1 MNQTLN
7 VLIIEDQEDDALLIL
22 RELHRSGFDPIWK
35 RVQTATDLQVALQ
48 TDVWDVIISDYR
60 LPGFDAPS
68 ALAIVKQNYPDVPFI
83 VVSGTIGDLAA
94 VALMR
99 AGAHDYL
106 MKDNLAR
113 LPEAVRRELREA
125 QTRLENKQALKTLD
139 ATQERLQLA
148 IEGSGIGLWDWS
160 VSTHTEVM
168 NERCAEMIGYSLEE
182 LNLVGIDH
190 WKIHVHPEDYA
201 QSMALI
207 QQHLQRA
214 TPSYRCELR
223 MRHRA
228 GYWIWVLDQGKVVE
242 WNAEGKP
249 LRMIG
254 TQMDIT
260 DRKRAELRLALQ
272 SSILERIAKSDPLLD
287 ILEALVLGVEQQLGD
302 GLCSILLC
310 NHRTGTLHTG
320 AAPNLPV
327 AYKQAIDGLAM
338 GENAGSCGTAAF
350 CQEVVVASDIASD
363 PRWKNYKEL
372 ALANGLRSCWS
383 APAIAQTGTVLATLA
398 VYYPDCRIPQPQD
411 LETITLA
418 AEITKLAIEQ
428 EQATQALAQL
438 NQTLENR
445 VKRRTADLKK
455 SEEKLHAILNFAP
468 AIVYVKDLDGRHTFV
483 NQTFLTLFGCTTT
496 DIIGKTNSDF
506 FNPALAKILD
516 GNDQAVFST
525 GSFQQYEE
533 DLPVGDRVLT
543 FLSNK
548 FLLFDPD
555 GKPYALCGISTDVSE
570 RKANREALQRREE
583 QARGTLLAIPD
594 LLFRLTSQ
602 GYYLDIVPSERVTN
616 LADPEVAIGQH
627 ICDLLPPELVKIYQR
642 LLHQA
647 LTTQTVQSEEYEV
660 WINGQQRFEE
670 ARVASCGKH
679 EAIFLVRDISERKAT
694 QAALKQ
700 KEAYIQ
706 RIAANVP
713 GAIYQFVL
721 HQDGTHEFI
730 YVSDRAQTI
739 VELDP
744 ARIKDDASALFS
756 LIHPEDIA
764 ALQQAIARSSATL
777 QPWSWEGRLITPSGE
792 QKWIQS
798 IAQPEPQA
806 SGDILWDG
814 LILDISDRIQANE
827 RLQESE
833 EKYRNLVENA
843 NDIIYTLSAE
853 GIFTYVS
860 SNWTEIL
867 GHAVHEVVNR
877 PFAPFVHPDDIP
889 KCFEFLNQLLTSG
902 LKAGGI
908 EYRVRHKN
916 GEWRWHTSN
925 ASPQWDKNG
934 AIVSI
939 LGIAHDITDRKETED
954 LLQRSN
960 AQLARATRLK
970 DEFLANMSHELRT
983 PLNAILG
990 MSEGLQEQVF
1000 GTLNARQVKAIATI
1014 EKSGKHLLA
1023 LINDILDLS
1032 KIEAGKLELKI
1043 DNVSIQSLCNTSLTL
1058 VRQAAIKKQI
1068 SLTTDIPRD
1077 LYPFTIQVDSR
1088 RICQVL
1094 INLLSNAVKFTPEGG
1109 HVCLKVR
1116 LENAVPGGTLGITE
1130 ASQTICFSVIDTG
1143 IGIIS
1148 ENLEKVFNSFVQI
1161 DSSLNR
1167 QYEGTGL
1174 GLALVKQITEMHG
1187 GTVNVTSAVGHGS
1200 CFTAQIPCLHSPS
1213 LPHDRPPPVPTKET
1227 LATLATVPKTQTQR
1241 TLILLAEDNEANI
1254 LTIASYLHAKE
1265 YQLLFARDGHE
1276 AIALTH
1282 SHHPH
1287 LILMDIQMPGI
1298 DGLEAIRQI
1307 RQDPQFATTPIIA
1320 LTALAMTGDRERSLE
1335 AGANDYLTK
1344 PVRLKH
1350 LVATIQQHLSSRNF
1364 NE

>member
-1 MNQTLN
+1 VAMNQPLN

-22 RELHRSGFDPIWK
+22 RELCQSGFDPIWK
-35 RVQTATDLQVALQ
+35 RVETATDLQVALQ
-48 TDVWDVIISDYR
+48 TSCWDVIISDYK

-68 ALAIVKQNYPDVPFI
+68 ALAMVKQDYPNVPFI

-125 QTRLENKQALKTLD
+125 QTRLENKQALQTLD

-148 IEGSGIGLWDWS
+148 VEGSGIGLWDWL
-160 VSTHTEVM
+160 VSTKTEVM

-182 LNLVGIDH
+182 LKPIGIEH

-207 QQHLQRA
+207 HQYLQHA

-242 WNAEGKP
+242 WDAEGKP

-272 SSILERIAKSDPLLD
+272 NNILERIAKSDPLSD
-287 ILEALVLGVEQQLGD
+287 TLEALVLGVEQQLGD
-302 GLCSILLC
+302 GICSILLC
-310 NHRTGTLHTG
+310 NNRTGTLHTG
-320 AAPNLPV
+320 AAPNLPT
-327 AYKQAIDGLAM
+327 AYKQALDGLVM

-350 CQEVVVASDIASD
+350 CQEVVVSSDIATD
-363 PRWKNYKEL
+363 PRWENYREL
-372 ALANGLRSCWS
+372 ALAHGLRSCWS

-398 VYYPDCRIPQPQD
+398 VYYPDCRTPQPQD
-411 LETITLA
+411 LKTITLA
-418 AEITKLAIEQ
+418 AEIAKIAIEQ

-438 NQTLENR
+438 NQTLEDR
-445 VKRRTADLKK
+445 VKRRTDDLKK
-455 SEEKLHAILNFAP
+455 SEEKLNAILNFAP
-468 AIVYVKDLDGRHTFV
+468 AIVYVKDLEGRHTFV
-483 NQTFLTLFGCTTT
+483 NQAFLTLFNCTTA
-496 DIIGKTNSDF
+496 DIIGKSNSDF
-506 FNPALAKILD
+506 FNASVAKILD
-516 GNDQAVFST
+516 SNDQVILTT
-525 GSFQQYEE
+525 GNFQQYEE
-533 DLPVGDRVLT
+533 DLIVGDRVLT

-555 GKPYALCGISTDVSE
+555 GKPYALCGISTDVSQK
-570 RKANREALQRREE
+570 KADREALKHREE
-583 QARGTLLAIPD
+583 QSRGTLLAIPD

-602 GYYLDIVPSERVTN
+602 GRYLDIVPSKRVRN
-616 LADPEVAIGQH
+616 LADPQVAIGKH
-627 ICDLLPPELVKIYQR
+627 ICDLLPPDLVRVYQR

-647 LTTQTVQSEEYEV
+647 ITTQNVQSEEYEV
-660 WINGQQRFEE
+660 WINGQQHFEE
-670 ARVASCGKH
+670 VRVAPCGSH
-679 EAIFLVRDISERKAT
+679 EAIFLVRDISETKAA
-694 QAALKQ
+694 QAALRQ

-721 HQDGTHEFI
+721 HQDGTREFI

-744 ARIKDDASALFS
+744 DSIKGDASSLLS
-756 LIHPEDIA
+756 LIHPEDVA
-764 ALQQAIARSSATL
+764 ALKEAIAQSAATL

-792 QKWIQS
+792 QKWVQS
-798 IAQPEPQA
+798 IAQPECQA
-806 SGDILWDG
+806 NGNILWDG

-827 RLQESE
+827 QLQESE

-867 GHAVHEVVNR
+867 GHAVDEVVNQS
-877 PFAPFVHPDDIP
+877 FALFVHPDDAQ
-889 KCFEFLNQLLTSG
+889 KCFDFLNQLLTSG

-925 ASPQWDKNG
+925 ASPQWDKSG

-939 LGIAHDITDRKETED
+939 LGIAHDITNRKKTED
-954 LLQRSN
+954 LLHRSN

-990 MSEGLQEQVF
+990 MSEGLQDEVF
-1000 GTLNARQVKAIATI
+1000 GTLNVRQTKAIATV
-1014 EKSGKHLLA
+1014 ERSGKHLLE

-1043 DNVSIQSLCNTSLTL
+1043 DEVSIQSLCNTSLTFI
-1058 VRQAAIKKQI
+1058 RQTALKKQI
-1068 SLTTDIPRD
+1068 SLTTDIPSD
-1077 LYPFTIQVDSR
+1077 LHQFKIQLDSR

-1094 INLLSNAVKFTPEGG
+1094 INLLSNAVKFTLEGG

-1116 LENAVPGGTLGITE
+1116 LEKAAPREGLKAMAT
-1130 ASQTICFSVIDTG
+1130 SQTICFSIIDTG
-1143 IGIIS
+1143 IGIVPEDLGKI
-1148 ENLEKVFNSFVQI
+1148 FHSFVQI

-1174 GLALVKQITEMHG
+1174 GLALVKQLTEMHG

-1200 CFTAQIPCLHSPS
+1200 CFTVQIPCLPAPS
-1213 LPHDRPPPVPTKET
+1213 LPHDLPPFAPVEEAFATAPQT
-1227 LATLATVPKTQTQR
+1227 LTQHP
-1241 TLILLAEDNEANI
+1241 LILLAEDNEANI
-1254 LTIASYLHAKE
+1254 LTIASYLHAKQ

-1307 RQDPQFATTPIIA
+1307 RQAPQFATTPIIA

-1350 LVATIQQHLSSRNF
+1350 LVATIQQHLSIRNF
-1364 NE
+1364 N